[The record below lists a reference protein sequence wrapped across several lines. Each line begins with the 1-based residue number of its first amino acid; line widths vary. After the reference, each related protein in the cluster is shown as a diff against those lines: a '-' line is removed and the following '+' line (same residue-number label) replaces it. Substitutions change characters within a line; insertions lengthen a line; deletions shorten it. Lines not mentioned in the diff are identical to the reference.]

1 MRFLQLLIIVWL
13 GMHAQWALAFLPIQH
28 WQMANGTQ
36 IYFVENHDLPILDLS
51 VEFPAGSSTDT
62 AETSGRASM
71 VQRLMAMGAG
81 GLSEDQIAETLADVG
96 AELSGSFDLDRAGL
110 SLRTLSTQ
118 QQRVRAL
125 DVLAKI
131 IQQPEFADAILE
143 RERARVISALKEADT
158 KPEVIA
164 DRVLMK
170 LLYGKHPYGLRG
182 SGEPDSLT
190 GLKRQDLVDFYRTH
204 YTAGN
209 AVVAMIG
216 DIKRDEANRIAEM
229 LTENLPGGKTDNHLP
244 VVEKPE
250 PLVQKIAHPATQSH
264 ILLAYPGLSRK
275 DPDYF
280 PLLVGNYILGG
291 GGFVS
296 RLMKEIRE
304 TRGLAYSVYSAFMP
318 YQEKGPFE
326 IGLQTKREQADEA
339 LHLAQK
345 TLSDF
350 VEQGPTEEEL
360 RAARQNIV
368 GGFPL
373 RIDSNRKIL
382 GYLGVIG
389 FYDLPLTYL
398 EDYVKAVEKVTVSQI
413 KDAFQRRIDP
423 AGMVTVVVGAE
434 QTAPD
439 FSCC

>member
-1 MRFLQLLIIVWL
+1 MRFLQFLILFWL
-13 GMHAQWALAFLPIQH
+13 GVHAQLALAFLPIQH
-28 WQMANGTQ
+28 WQMANGVQ
-36 IYFVENHDLPILDLS
+36 VYFVESHNLPILDLS
-51 VEFPAGSSTDT
+51 IEFPAGSSTDT
-62 AETSGRASM
+62 AETSGRASL
-71 VQRLMAMGAG
+71 VQRLMGMGAG
-81 GLSEDQIAETLADVG
+81 GLSEDQIAEMLADVG
-96 AELSGSFDLDRAGL
+96 AELDGSFDLDRAGL
-110 SLRTLSTQ
+110 SLRTLSH
-118 QQRVRAL
+118 QRERTRAL
-125 DVLAKI
+125 DVLAQI
-131 IQQPEFADAILE
+131 IQRPEFPEQILE
-143 RERARVISALKEADT
+143 RERARTIAALKEADT

-182 SGEPDSLT
+182 SGEPDALMA
-190 GLKRQDLVDFYRTH
+190 LKRQDLVDFYRAH

-209 AVVAMIG
+209 AVIAIIG
-216 DIKRDEANRIAEM
+216 DVTRDEANHIAEM
-229 LTENLPGGKTDNHLP
+229 LTENLPSGKTDNSLP
-244 VVEKPE
+244 AVEKPE
-250 PLVQKIAHPATQSH
+250 PVIRKIAHPATQSH

-304 TRGLAYSVYSAFMP
+304 TRGLAYSVYSVFMP
-318 YQEKGPFE
+318 YQQQGPFE
-326 IGLQTKREQADEA
+326 IGLQTKKEQADQA
-339 LHLAQK
+339 LQLAQK

-350 VEQGPTEEEL
+350 VKLGPTEEEL
-360 RAARQNIV
+360 QAARQNIV

-382 GYLGVIG
+382 GYLSVIG

-398 EDYVKAVEKVTVSQI
+398 EDYVKAVEKVTVAQI
-413 KDAFQRRIDP
+413 KEAFQRRIDP
-423 AGMVTVVVGAE
+423 AGMVTVVVGGD
-434 QTAPD
+434 QIAPD

>member
-1 MRFLQLLIIVWL
+1 MRLLKFLIIFWL
-13 GMHAQWALAFLPIQH
+13 AFYSQWALAFLPIQH
-28 WQMANGTQ
+28 WQTTNGAQ
-36 IYFVENHDLPILDLS
+36 VYFVESHDLPILDLS
-51 VEFPAGSSTDT
+51 IQFPAGSSTDT
-62 AETSGRASM
+62 VETSGRANL
-71 VQRLMAMGAG
+71 VRRLMSMGAG

-96 AELSGSFDLDRAGL
+96 AELGGTFDLDRAGL
-110 SLRTLSTQ
+110 SLRTLSAQ
-118 QQRVRAL
+118 QQRSQAL
-125 DVLAKI
+125 NVLAQI
-131 IQQPEFADAILE
+131 IQRPEFSEAILE

-170 LLYGKHPYGLRG
+170 LLYGTHPYGLRG
-182 SGEPDSLT
+182 SGDLDT
-190 GLKRQDLVDFYRTH
+190 LAKLKRQDLVEFYRTH

-209 AVVAMIG
+209 AVIAIIG
-216 DIKRDEANRIAEM
+216 DIKRDEANHIAEK
-229 LTENLPGGKTDNHLP
+229 LTENLPSGKTDNSLP
-244 VVEKPE
+244 TVEKPK
-250 PLVQKIAHPATQSH
+250 PVTQRISHPATQSH

-318 YQEKGPFE
+318 FQEKGPFE
-326 IGLQTKREQADEA
+326 ISLQTKKEQTEQA
-339 LHLAQK
+339 LQLVQK

-350 VEQGPTEEEL
+350 VEHGPTEEEL
-360 RAARQNIV
+360 QAARQNIV

-382 GYLGVIG
+382 GYLAVIG

-398 EDYVKAVEKVTVSQI
+398 EDYVKAVEKITVAQI

-423 AGMVTVVVGAE
+423 AGMVRVIVGVD